1 MILSRIPLKSPLFLA
16 IQGEVAEDLLL
27 GNRGAVSEQFV
38 GQELAAARPPWEPRD
53 LFCWARECRS
63 SNAEVDYLGASG
75 GRIYPVEVKSGAT
88 GRLKSMHQFLAEKG
102 TDFGLRFNGD
112 APSFVK
118 TDFPDGAGARRPF
131 RLLSLPLYLAS
142 EARRLVARSAFFAA
156 LALSLGLSPSVRAAW
171 TFDSSAKTLSDG
183 TFVLRNV
190 TASGSTLTIGDN
202 KSNANIAGDVDLSS
216 GIAGRSNALAR
227 PGGFPYNGLR
237 RKPTPLRG
245 EAFRRPGG
253 NAKDMP

>member
-1 MILSRIPLKSPLFLA
+1 MILSRILLKSPLFLA
-16 IQGEVAEDLLL
+16 IQGEGAENLLL

-118 TDFPDGAGARRPF
+118 TDFPDGSGARRPF

-156 LALSLGLSPSVRAAW
+156 LALSLGVSPSVRAAW
-171 TFDSSAKTLSDG
+171 TFDSVVVPEGLHAHGFPLTKPIS
-183 TFVLRNV
+183 LR
-190 TASGSTLTIGDN
+190 
-202 KSNANIAGDVDLSS
+202 SS
-216 GIAGRSNALAR
+216 VRGRSRPRRCGRLAR
-227 PGGFPYNGLR
+227 S
-237 RKPTPLRG
+237 
-245 EAFRRPGG
+245 
-253 NAKDMP
+253 D